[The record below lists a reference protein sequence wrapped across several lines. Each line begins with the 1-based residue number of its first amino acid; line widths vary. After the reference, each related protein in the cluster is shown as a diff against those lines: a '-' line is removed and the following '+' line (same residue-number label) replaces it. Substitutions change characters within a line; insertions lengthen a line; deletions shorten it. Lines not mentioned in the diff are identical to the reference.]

1 MDTKNHII
9 VFCTAPNSETAAVI
23 ADDLVKKHLAACV
36 NIIDSVSS
44 VYRWK
49 GDIVRDSECLMIIKT
64 AVELFV
70 DLEAAIKANHP
81 YEVPEIIGFKL
92 EKGNQEYLNWIIDT
106 TRK

>member
-9 VFCTAPNSETAAVI
+9 VFCTAPNKETADKI
-23 ADDLVKKHLAACV
+23 AEDIIDKRLAACV

-49 GDIVRDSECLMIIKT
+49 GEVNKDSECLMIIKT
-64 AVELFV
+64 AVELFI
-70 DLEAAIKANHP
+70 DLESTIKVNHP

-92 EKGNQEYLNWIIDT
+92 EKGNQEYLNWIIDS